1 MARKR
6 LASCDA
12 VRRASRANLRQGRY
26 EENGY
31 KYLPEADLS
40 IQGVDA
46 NLACEH
52 SFRLA
57 RARSIS
63 LKVPFEWR
71 DKEDAAHP
79 GQSGIIERNPS
90 GRLHGSGELPSC
102 PHSDGVSAD
111 FSALG
116 TSGLAKSGRGSPQR

>member
-1 MARKR
+1 MRLPMAFKWHDMHIMARKR
-6 LASCDA
+6 LGSYDA

-26 EENGY
+26 EEKGY

-57 RARSIS
+57 RARNIS

-79 GQSGIIERNPS
+79 GRSGIIE
-90 GRLHGSGELPSC
+90 
-102 PHSDGVSAD
+102 
-111 FSALG
+111 
-116 TSGLAKSGRGSPQR
+116 